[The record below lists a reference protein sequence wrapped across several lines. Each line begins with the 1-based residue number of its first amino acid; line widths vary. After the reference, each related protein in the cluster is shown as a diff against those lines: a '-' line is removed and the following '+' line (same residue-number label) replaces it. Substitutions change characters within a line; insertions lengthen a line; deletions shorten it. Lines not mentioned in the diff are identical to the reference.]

1 MKTKIV
7 YVVASLDADIYMEQA
22 IVSAWSACHYNP
34 DSRIEMV
41 CDQDTYA
48 TLDSGIRA
56 QYKSLF
62 DQIHVREF
70 QPEQSMMERSR
81 WLKTTLR
88 EIIEGDY
95 LYIDTDTVV
104 CADLSDVD
112 DYEFDLGMALDHN
125 CEYKVYLYRDGVIKR
140 TKRLYDVDIS
150 NEPSYFNAGV
160 SYVKD
165 TVPAH
170 EFFRSWHELWTSK
183 RYENE
188 GLKDQS
194 ALAATNVKHNH
205 LITEISGD
213 LNCQVMASIQYLH
226 TAKIMHYYNT
236 IFTTSVELN
245 PFYGKKLFEY
255 VKNNGITD
263 DVQYKILNNKSLFT
277 SPSMPVPYE
286 GAMLWRKYHSSSE
299 MLKMRIDTTNSYY
312 LLLLLWYYMPK
323 FMFIIDK
330 VIGLPIYILRGIR
343 NLCKS
348 SLSVGKR

>member
-88 EIIEGDY
+88 EIIEGDFLY
-95 LYIDTDTVV
+95 LDTDTVV
-104 CADLSDVD
+104 CADLSSVND
-112 DYEFDLGMALDHN
+112 FDFELGMVLDQN
-125 CEYKVYLYRDGVIKR
+125 CEFNNFLYRDAVIKR

-150 NEPSYFNAGV
+150 NELNYFNSGV
-160 SYVKD
+160 AYVKD
-165 TVPAH
+165 TFRSH
-170 EFFRSWHELWTSK
+170 EFYRSWHELWKSK
-183 RYENE
+183 RYESE

-194 ALAATNVKHNH
+194 ALAATNIKHNH
-205 LITEISGD
+205 LITEMTGG
-213 LNCQVMASIQYLH
+213 LNCQVMSSIQYMH
-226 TAKIMHYYNT
+226 TAKVMHFFNT
-236 IFTTSVELN
+236 LFTAKGPSLS
-245 PFYGKKLFEY
+245 PFYGKSLFLE
-255 VKNNGITD
+255 VKEKGITED
-263 DVQYKILNNKSLFT
+263 IAYKILHCKSLFS

-286 GAMLWRKYHSSSE
+286 GAKLWASYCANTSDVNLLDTNVLRTMKYIHRSYPKVFGMMESVVTSIINFRKGC
-299 MLKMRIDTTNSYY
+299 MR
-312 LLLLLWYYMPK
+312 
-323 FMFIIDK
+323 
-330 VIGLPIYILRGIR
+330 YIRR
-343 NLCKS
+343 E
-348 SLSVGKR
+348 